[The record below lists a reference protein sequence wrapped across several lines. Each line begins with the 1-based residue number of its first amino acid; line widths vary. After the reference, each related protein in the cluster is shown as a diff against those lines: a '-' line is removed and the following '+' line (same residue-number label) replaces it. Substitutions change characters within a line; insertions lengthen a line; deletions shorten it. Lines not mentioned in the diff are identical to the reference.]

1 MCQCFVEKCCA
12 EGNNFTRKLLHFHC
26 KCREKSTLNL
36 FCFVKKYP
44 FGEGLIRDGKCSCS
58 SRSSRAAC
66 TCYGYVCSML
76 NLRTC
81 KVCMENVPQN
91 IKDKMLPMNQYLKN
105 IKCGPFFVFDTKSNN
120 FVVSLHKIEVNEI
133 FLLYDLIL

>member
-12 EGNNFTRKLLHFHC
+12 EGNNLTRKLLHFHC
-26 KCREKSTLNL
+26 KCRKKNTLNL
-36 FCFVKKYP
+36 FCFVKKHP

-66 TCYGYVCSML
+66 TGCGYVCSML

-81 KVCMENVPQN
+81 KICMENVPQN

-105 IKCGPFFVFDTKSNN
+105 IKCGPFFVFDTKSN
-120 FVVSLHKIEVNEI
+120 I
-133 FLLYDLIL
+133 LLFHYLRLK